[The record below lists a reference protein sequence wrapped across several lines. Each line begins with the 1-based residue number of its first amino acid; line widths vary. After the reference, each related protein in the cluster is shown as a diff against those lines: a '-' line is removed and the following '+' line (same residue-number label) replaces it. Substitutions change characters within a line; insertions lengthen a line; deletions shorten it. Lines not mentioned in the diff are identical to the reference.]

1 MQAMDYYTIALVLGV
16 AVLAEIGFMLLMIVM
31 KGLLRAATDQSSE
44 LEQVI

>member
-1 MQAMDYYTIALVLGV
+1 
-16 AVLAEIGFMLLMIVM
+16 MLLMIVM